1 MLVLSQAEVDRLLDV
16 DQLLDALERA
26 FVELSAGRASVPPR
40 IAAFSEHGLLGAM
53 PGYVD
58 GVLAAKLVTLFPD
71 HEPSHQALIAVFDAE
86 TGTPTA
92 VMDGTHITAVR
103 TGAARRWPRARS
115 RATTRGC
122 STILG
127 ARRPGPLAPRRRAA
141 AYATSRRCGSRA
153 GTPSTPTRLP
163 RRPARPRSTSFEE
176 AVAGA
181 DVVCAC
187 TQRGRARPAARLAR
201 SGYARH
207 VGRQRRWT
215 GRSSIAR
222 RSRRGCSVI
231 ESRVAFQ
238 PPPAGSHEL
247 QGLDPGAAVE
257 LGEVLAGTQPGR
269 TSPRRSRSTSRWA
282 TRSRTRPRRPLC
294 SSAPRQE
301 VDEHAVSD
309 HPACSGACDPR
320 SASCARVRP

>member
-1 MLVLSQAEVDRLLDV
+1 MLVLSQAEVARLLDV

-103 TGAARRWPRARS
+103 TGGGSAVATRALARDDARVL
-115 RATTRGC
+115 
-122 STILG
+122 TILG
-127 ARRPGPLAPRRRAA
+127 GGVQGRSHLDAVGRVRDFQEVRIASRNPEHAHAFAEETG
-141 AYATSRRCGSRA
+141 ATA
-153 GTPSTPTRLP
+153 VDT
-163 RRPARPRSTSFEE
+163 FEE

-187 TQRGRARPAARLAR
+187 TSAAEPVLRRDWLDP
-201 SGYARH
+201 GTH
-207 VGRQRRWT
+207 VTSVG
-215 GRSSIAR
+215 SSMDGPELDRETVTA
-222 RSRRGCSVI
+222 GLLVI

-247 QGLDPGAAVE
+247 QGFDPGVAVE
-257 LGEVLAGTQPGR
+257 LGEVLSGSHPGR
-269 TSPRRSRSTSRWA
+269 TSPEEITVYKSMGHAVEDAAAAAIVLERA
-282 TRSRTRPRRPLC
+282 KTRS
-294 SSAPRQE
+294 
-301 VDEHAVSD
+301 
-309 HPACSGACDPR
+309 
-320 SASCARVRP
+320 